1 MPIVGWRECD
11 HVVFAW
17 REVNELDAGVLEL
30 GNLVEILT
38 APNRNSPRVEGGQ
51 VRAHGRPLDIAVR
64 PSVETKWNHYMPT
77 RNLKRPSV
85 NRVKNRRGYERV
97 AVKADESRG
106 HHPNDIIKFIWY
118 IFSP

>member
-51 VRAHGRPLDIAVR
+51 VGAHGRPLNIAVR
-64 PSVETKWNHYMPT
+64 PSVETRWNHYMPT
-77 RNLKRPSV
+77 RNLKSPL
-85 NRVKNRRGYERV
+85 VK
-97 AVKADESRG
+97 VKTEEG
-106 HHPNDIIKFIWY
+106 TKE
-118 IFSP
+118 